1 MDRLRQDLAF
11 TIRLLVK
18 SPVFTAT
25 TILTLVLCI
34 GANTAIFAV
43 VRSVLLR
50 PLPYPEADRLVY
62 TYDGFPGAGVQRAGT
77 SIPNYIDRVPMKDV
91 FDSVAVYRFSGFR
104 VGSGQS
110 AEGVASMDV
119 TPSFFRVLRTSTV
132 RGRVFDESDG
142 QIGRNRVAILNYEFA
157 VRLLGGANG
166 AIGRQLRLNDIT
178 YTVVGVLPEGFHFL
192 NPEVRIWTPLAF
204 TAEERSED
212 ARYSQNQE
220 MIGRL
225 APGATIEQAQARID
239 ALNARLLERAGA
251 LKPLLV
257 DAGYHTKV
265 RPFQADLVRNVNR
278 TLQLLWGGALF
289 VLLIAGVNITNLAL
303 VRANG
308 RLRELATRYALG
320 AAQSRVTRQL
330 VTETML
336 LTLVGGALGVL
347 VGAWTLE
354 PLRTFGF
361 VELPRTH
368 EIRIDGVVVSVIL
381 GMACLLGLII
391 GAVPAVQM
399 ARLNLSAV
407 LHEESRSGTASRS
420 ARVVRRGLVV
430 AQVALAFILLAV
442 AGLLFASFRHLL
454 ATDPGFNAEH
464 VLTGRVALLE
474 SRYPD
479 EASLRTYVS
488 RMLERVRAVPGVD
501 AAGITTF
508 LPFSFD
514 DSSSVIIP
522 EGYVPTPGESVVS
535 PNTLRVSPGYL
546 EAMGVPLRRGR
557 YFKDSDTA
565 TAPRVIILD
574 ERLANKFWPG
584 KDPIGRRV
592 YQPEKPEEVAKPG
605 ANAEWAQVV
614 GVVGTVKLKALV
626 EGEASRVGAYYFPF
640 EQETQRGFAVAL
652 RTTRDPSTVMSGVRQ
667 ALTAIDSEVQP
678 FDVVAMPD
686 RVEQSLNPRKTPM
699 LLSLAFG
706 FVALVLAA
714 LGIYGVLAYQVT
726 QRTREIG
733 IRMALGSDARAVL
746 GLIFREGAVLV
757 LVGLAV
763 GAAGA
768 LALRRFVA
776 SQLYGVG
783 PFDPAVILIVIGVL
797 ALAAF
802 AACLGPAR
810 RASRVNPVVALS
822 HQ

>member
-11 TIRLLVK
+11 AIRLLVR

-50 PLPYPEADRLVY
+50 PLQYPDADRLVY
-62 TYDGFPGAGVQRAGT
+62 AYDAFPGAGVQRAGT
-77 SIPNYIDRVPMKDV
+77 SIPNYIDRIPMTDV

-119 TPSFFRVLRTSTV
+119 TPSFFRVLRTNAV
-132 RGRVFDESDG
+132 RGRVFDDADG
-142 QIGRNRVAILNYEFA
+142 QIGKNRVAILSHEFA
-157 VRLLGGANG
+157 VRLLGSADR

-212 ARYSQNQE
+212 ARHSQNHE

-225 APGATIEQAQARID
+225 ATGATVERAQSRID
-239 ALNARLLERAGA
+239 ALNVRILELAGA

-257 DAGYHTKV
+257 DAGYHTRV
-265 RPFQADLVRNVNR
+265 VPFQADVVRNVQR
-278 TLQLLWGGALF
+278 SLQLLWGGALF

-336 LTLVGGALGVL
+336 LTLVGGALGL
-347 VGAWTLE
+347 AVGAWSLE

-368 EIRIDGVVVSVIL
+368 EIRIDGAVVAVIL
-381 GMACLLGLII
+381 GMACLLGLVI
-391 GAVPAVQM
+391 GAVPAAHM
-399 ARLNLSAV
+399 ARMNLTAL
-407 LHEESRSGTASRS
+407 LHEEGRAGTASRG
-420 ARVVRRGLVV
+420 ARIVRRSLVV

-454 ATDPGFNAEH
+454 AIDPGFKAEH

-474 SRYPD
+474 SRYPN
-479 EASLRTYVS
+479 EAALTSYASRILERLRT
-488 RMLERVRAVPGVD
+488 VPGVE
-501 AAGITTF
+501 AVGITTF

-522 EGYVPTPGESVVS
+522 EGYTPVPGESVVS
-535 PNTLRVSPGYL
+535 PNRLIVSPGYL
-546 EAMGVPLRRGR
+546 EAMAVPLRRGR
-557 YFKDSDTA
+557 FFKDSDTA
-565 TAPRVIILD
+565 TAPRVVILD

-592 YQPEKPEEVAKPG
+592 YQPTRPDEVAKPG
-605 ANAEWAQVV
+605 PDAVWLQVV

-640 EQETQRGFAVAL
+640 AQEPARGLGLAI
-652 RTTRDPSTVMSGVRQ
+652 RTSGDPSAVTTGVRQ
-667 ALTAIDSEVQP
+667 ALTAIDTEVQP

-699 LLSLAFG
+699 LLSLAFA

-714 LGIYGVLAYQVT
+714 LGLYGVLAYQVT

-746 GLIFREGAVLV
+746 GLIFREGAALV
-757 LVGLAV
+757 LIGLAV

-768 LALRRFVA
+768 VALRRFVA

-783 PFDPAVILIVIGVL
+783 TFDPSVILIVIGVL

-822 HQ
+822 QQ